1 MRLNETSYQ
10 VLGLNIRPSYCQ
22 LAYAGLS
29 GHIQK
34 NLTFETPT
42 SPKKLV
48 RAVEKAVSGLMT
60 ERGSKNTKPFQRMG
74 VAIPGHVDA
83 VSGRILWTPTH
94 KELADFP
101 ITEELKLLTGIETVA
116 DSDCNVGALS
126 ELWLSTE
133 RKKDRS
139 TDFVFLNVSDFGT
152 GAGVVLNGDAYLGH
166 DAHFAAEF
174 GHMVVEPNG
183 P

>member
-1 MRLNETSYQ
+1 MRGRAPLNLRLNETSYQ

-101 ITEELKLLTGIETVA
+101 ITEELKLLTGIETMA
-116 DSDCNVGALS
+116 DSVAMLA
-126 ELWLSTE
+126 
-133 RKKDRS
+133 RYRS
-139 TDFVFLNVSDFGT
+139 FGFRR
-152 GAGVVLNGDAYLGH
+152 NEKRI
-166 DAHFAAEF
+166 AARISYF
-174 GHMVVEPNG
+174 
-183 P
+183 